1 MQKTFEGKVVS
12 SKMQNT
18 AVVEVTRRKPHPL
31 YKKLLKRSTR
41 FKVET
46 GGYSVNIG
54 DKVKIVETRPI
65 SKGKY
70 FKIMEVLPAGRQGI
84 KQ

>member
-65 SKGKY
+65 SKGKH
-70 FKIMEVLPAGRQGI
+70 FKIEEVI
-84 KQ
+84 K

>member
-1 MQKTFEGKVVS
+1 MQKTFEGNVIS

-18 AVVEVTRRKPHPL
+18 VVVEVVRRKPHPL
-31 YKKLLKRSTR
+31 YKRLLKRSTK

-46 GGYSVNIG
+46 GGSSVKVG
-54 DKVKIVETRPI
+54 DKVKIVETKPM

-70 FKIMEVLPAGRQGI
+70 FKIMEVI
-84 KQ
+84 K

>member
-1 MQKTFEGKVVS
+1 MQKMFEGKVVS

-18 AVVEVTRRKPHPL
+18 VVVEVTRRKPHPF
-31 YKKLLKRSTR
+31 YKRLLKRSTK

-46 GGYSVNIG
+46 GGYSVNAG
-54 DKVKIVETRPI
+54 DKVKIIETRPI

-70 FKIMEVLPAGRQGI
+70 FKIMEVI
-84 KQ
+84 K